1 MIEYLSIN
9 GLGVIGDAA
18 VELDPGFTVVTGET
32 GAGKTMVVT
41 ALNLLLGARADAG
54 AVRHGASRATVEA
67 GFRLNAGHAAVEIA
81 TDAGAVLDEETPDR
95 GARPETDA
103 VPEASPDVGA
113 PAGSRGDVALVVT
126 RSVGAAGSSGRS
138 RASAGGRGVPVALL
152 GELGEHLVAVHGQTD
167 QLRLKSPAAQRHALD
182 SFAGSELTETLSV
195 YQRDFEAW
203 RRAAAELEE
212 ITSNEQD
219 RAREAE
225 NLQRSLEEIDN
236 AAVRAGEDEEVRA
249 LIQRLENVEELRAA
263 SLGAHTHLA
272 GGDAADAVEIPSAE
286 ALIEAARQS
295 LLQAPGQDDELT
307 GLSQRLAEVG
317 ILLADVS
324 GDLAG
329 YAARLDDDAA
339 SDLDSAQSR
348 LAELTR
354 LMRLYGPEL
363 TDVIR
368 WAETHRPR
376 LEALQ
381 GDTGRIE
388 ELTAE
393 VARLEQHVL
402 SGASELTRLRT
413 AGAATLSG
421 LVSEELHALSMPD
434 ATFHATVTAGGQPGP
449 HGADEVQLLLQPHA
463 GAEPRPL
470 GKGASGGELSRVMLA
485 LEVVLAATDPVPTFV
500 FDEVDAGVGG
510 EAAVQIGRRLAR
522 LAGHVQVIVVTHL
535 PQVAAFADR
544 HLKVTKNSDGD
555 AGFTTSDVASLEGE
569 ERVGELARMLAGR
582 ADSGAARD
590 HARELLE
597 ASHA

>member
-9 GLGVIGDAA
+9 GLGVIGDAT

-67 GFRLNAGHAAVEIA
+67 GFRLAPGHAAVGLA
-81 TDAGAVLDEETPDR
+81 TEAGAVLDADTDPD
-95 GARPETDA
+95 DA
-103 VPEASPDVGA
+103 AA
-113 PAGSRGDVALVVT
+113 PGDPAELALVVT

-152 GELGEHLVAVHGQTD
+152 SELGEHLVAVHGQTD

-182 SFAGSELTETLSV
+182 AFAGSAVTEALAA
-195 YQRDFEAW
+195 YRRDYEAW
-203 RRAAAELEE
+203 RQTAAELAE
-212 ITSNEQD
+212 ITTHEQD

-225 NLQRSLEEIDN
+225 NLQRSLEEIDL
-236 AAVRAGEDEEVRA
+236 AAVEEGEDLAVRAMIE
-249 LIQRLENVEELRAA
+249 RLENVEELRAA
-263 SLGAHTHLA
+263 SLGAHAHLA
-272 GGDAADAVEIPSAE
+272 GADAADAVEIPSAE

-295 LLQAPGQDDELT
+295 LLGAPGQDEDLT
-307 GLSQRLAEVG
+307 GMARRLAEAG
-317 ILLADVS
+317 ILLADIA

-339 SDLDSAQSR
+339 SDLDTAQSR

-363 TDVIR
+363 SDVIG
-368 WAETHRPR
+368 WAEEHRPR
-376 LEALQ
+376 LEELQ
-381 GDTGRIE
+381 GDSGRIE
-388 ELTAE
+388 ELTGE
-393 VARLEQHVL
+393 VARLEQQVTA
-402 SGASELTRLRT
+402 GATELTGLRT
-413 AGAATLSG
+413 AAARELSG
-421 LVSEELHALSMPD
+421 LVSDELHALSMPD
-434 ATFHATVTAGGQPGP
+434 ATFHATVTTGGEPGP
-449 HGADEVQLLLQPHA
+449 HGADEIQLLLQPHA

-522 LAGHVQVIVVTHL
+522 LAQHVQVIVVTHL

-544 HLKVTKNSDGD
+544 HVKVTKDSDRE
-555 AGFTTSDVASLEGE
+555 AGFTTSDVAALDGE
-569 ERVGELARMLAGR
+569 DRVGELARMLAGR
-582 ADSGAARD
+582 SGSDAARD

>member
-9 GLGVIGDAA
+9 GLGVIGDAT

-41 ALNLLLGARADAG
+41 ALNLLLGARSDAG

-67 GFRLNAGHAAVEIA
+67 GFRLAPGHAAVGLA
-81 TDAGAVLDEETPDR
+81 TEAGAVLDADTDPD
-95 GARPETDA
+95 DA
-103 VPEASPDVGA
+103 AEPGE
-113 PAGSRGDVALVVT
+113 PADLALVVT

-152 GELGEHLVAVHGQTD
+152 SELGEHLVAVHGQTD

-182 SFAGSELTETLSV
+182 AFAGSAVTEALAA
-195 YQRDFEAW
+195 YRRDYEAW
-203 RRAAAELEE
+203 RQASAELAE
-212 ITSNEQD
+212 ITTHEQD

-225 NLQRSLEEIDN
+225 NLQRSLEEIDL
-236 AAVRAGEDEEVRA
+236 AAVEDGEDLAVRAMIE
-249 LIQRLENVEELRAA
+249 RLENVEELRAA
-263 SLGAHTHLA
+263 SLGAHAHLA
-272 GGDAADAVEIPSAE
+272 GADAADAVEIPSAE

-295 LLQAPGQDDELT
+295 LLAAPGQDEDLT
-307 GLSQRLAEVG
+307 GMARRLAEAG
-317 ILLADVS
+317 ILLADIA

-339 SDLDSAQSR
+339 SDLDTAQSR

-363 TDVIR
+363 SDVIG
-368 WAETHRPR
+368 WAEEHRPR
-376 LEALQ
+376 LEELQ
-381 GDTGRIE
+381 GDSGRIE
-388 ELTAE
+388 ELTDE
-393 VARLEQHVL
+393 VARLEQQV
-402 SGASELTRLRT
+402 T
-413 AGAATLSG
+413 AGATELTALRTEAAGELSG
-421 LVSEELHALSMPD
+421 LVSDELHALSMPD
-434 ATFHATVTAGGQPGP
+434 ATFHATVTTGGEPGP

-463 GAEPRPL
+463 GSEPRPL

-522 LAGHVQVIVVTHL
+522 LAQHVQVIVVTHL

-544 HLKVTKNSDGD
+544 HVKVTKDSDRE
-555 AGFTTSDVASLEGE
+555 AGFTTSDVAALDGE
-569 ERVGELARMLAGR
+569 DRVGELARMLAGR
-582 ADSGAARD
+582 SGSDAARD